1 MIMAKKV
8 GKLKDL
14 GELAKIE
21 LEEGESVVVEGIEHV
36 EVVIVSDEK
45 PKHKAVQKK

>member
-1 MIMAKKV
+1 MVKRV

-21 LEEGESVVVEGIEHV
+21 LKEGESEIVEGIEHV

-45 PKHKAVQKK
+45 PKHKITQKK